1 MAAARARLRHDEVL
15 SRVVQKSTEA
25 WLKAEDDFSNELEE
39 LADEGYQAYTEM
51 RGDQQEYEGMLRM
64 RTTRAPSFRPVVV
77 ESLLGTKIVRVS
89 AGYGHIMALSDSGRL
104 FGAGYNDR
112 GQLGLGHRINTAKFQ
127 QVRTF
132 ADRRVLQVVCGQ
144 QHTIARVESS
154 TGAKESTLSE
164 VFVWGNGV
172 LGQLGL
178 GRRGISKGR
187 LVPHRLATLDDQ
199 NVIDIAAGANHSLAL
214 SDTGDVFFWGHTE
227 YGQSG
232 RTKSSAGDYEVGG
245 HLKFYIPGKVE
256 GFGSSHIKKIAC
268 GSTFSL
274 ALSESGHVYSFGWN
288 ESGVLGM
295 GTSGRTA
302 LSPSRIPFL
311 GPPHTPP
318 CVDISCGH
326 VHAFAVTDVR
336 SAHLP
341 MLRPLLGQ
349 PSGDVALV
357 VKDGRNRALK
367 SFLNDVKSKTGGA
380 EPRKAEP
387 VEEIFFAHSFILAS
401 RCEFFRDLILHARDA
416 GSYLADADGKGVSVL
431 DSAGG
436 ATTDAEEDCPKK
448 ILLELEER
456 EWSKATVRA
465 MLIYLYTEEL
475 ICPPHRY
482 HALRALAVRLGL
494 EHLVYILSE
503 ADRSLDALAWR
514 PIDQP
519 EKESDPV
526 ESTFVRDLVKNVE
539 VPSGA
544 DPTNLP
550 GVPADVAFCIGVPEL
565 DFYLDSKAQADEP
578 EVIEHLRTLLDVA
591 KDEVDGDGRI
601 VMYQAHK
608 AVLRRIPYF
617 HALMTGDFLESAEN
631 TSSDTFNVDVGSLLE
646 DGLSISALR
655 RFLSFVYSGS
665 RAQVPDEDPN
675 ATMAL
680 AVVAGRFGAP
690 SLVRLCEQ
698 QLLAFVGDDEENAAV
713 VLEFASRYGLPR
725 LQRLARKVLSDVDDD
740 EEVSAH
746 LALDAAREE
755 GEGAVEEKK
764 S

>member
-1 MAAARARLRHDEVL
+1 
-15 SRVVQKSTEA
+15 
-25 WLKAEDDFSNELEE
+25 
-39 LADEGYQAYTEM
+39 
-51 RGDQQEYEGMLRM
+51 
-64 RTTRAPSFRPVVV
+64 
-77 ESLLGTKIVRVS
+77 
-89 AGYGHIMALSDSGRL
+89 MALSDSGRL

-526 ESTFVRDLVKNVE
+526 VRKCRPRLRDKHRTQ
-539 VPSGA
+539 PDGAADASG
-544 DPTNLP
+544 
-550 GVPADVAFCIGVPEL
+550 
-565 DFYLDSKAQADEP
+565 
-578 EVIEHLRTLLDVA
+578 EHLRARSREERGGAQWSRSDESPRRSRRRRVLHRSARAGLLPGLQGTGRRA
-591 KDEVDGDGRI
+591 GGDRASEDASRRCQGRSG
-601 VMYQAHK
+601 
-608 AVLRRIPYF
+608 RRWPNR
-617 HALMTGDFLESAEN
+617 HVPSAQGRAPP
-631 TSSDTFNVDVGSLLE
+631 DSLLPRT
-646 DGLSISALR
+646 DDR
-655 RFLSFVYSGS
+655 RF
-665 RAQVPDEDPN
+665 P
-675 ATMAL
+675 
-680 AVVAGRFGAP
+680 
-690 SLVRLCEQ
+690 
-698 QLLAFVGDDEENAAV
+698 
-713 VLEFASRYGLPR
+713 
-725 LQRLARKVLSDVDDD
+725 
-740 EEVSAH
+740 
-746 LALDAAREE
+746 
-755 GEGAVEEKK
+755 
-764 S
+764 